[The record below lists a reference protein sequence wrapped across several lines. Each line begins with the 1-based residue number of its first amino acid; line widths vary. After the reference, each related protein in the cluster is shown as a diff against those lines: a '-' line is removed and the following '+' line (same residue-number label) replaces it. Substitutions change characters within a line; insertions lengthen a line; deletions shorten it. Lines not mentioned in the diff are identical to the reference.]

1 MFWAQNKFL
10 TFSPVDYISL
20 VIIGETNQCIRNL
33 LSQRIKWSTLDNGCT
48 DFSRL
53 LKPKIGI
60 PVVCEVFNQFS
71 DCIPQEA
78 LSRIERGRHRQGLV
92 RDFKMPGEQG
102 EGDILCEVKCMSA
115 SKSRYPRNPRQGAG
129 TRAVDRRADG
139 LTADYTRKAREMDHQ
154 HCGVPRPPPAQAQDG
169 VAQPPRQVGPVER
182 RLQRFGRVR
191 GWCFGAWGEASE
203 DVHHLV
209 QRLADGRLLVA
220 DLQPGRR
227 RPQRSKEAERAA
239 LVGQIRRQ
247 LAFKAVQQQSKLLLD
262 RLQLLGDGATE
273 AERRRGWAEEV
284 ERIAARERQ
293 AQAVCLRQGRA
304 LMRHGFGKLM

>member
-1 MFWAQNKFL
+1 MGTQKRILDRLIEMSKLCEIERKTSISVRHMQVFEYL
-10 TFSPVDYISL
+10 TTFSKGLTKTYF
-20 VIIGETNQCIRNL
+20 

-115 SKSRYPRNPRQGAG
+115 SKSRYPQNPRQGAG

-154 HCGVPRPPPAQAQDG
+154 HCGVPRPPPARDG
-169 VAQPPRQVGPVER
+169 EAQPPRQVGPVER
-182 RLQRFGRVR
+182 RLQGFGRVR
-191 GWCFGAWGEASE
+191 GWCFGAW
-203 DVHHLV
+203 
-209 QRLADGRLLVA
+209 
-220 DLQPGRR
+220 
-227 RPQRSKEAERAA
+227 
-239 LVGQIRRQ
+239 
-247 LAFKAVQQQSKLLLD
+247 
-262 RLQLLGDGATE
+262 
-273 AERRRGWAEEV
+273 
-284 ERIAARERQ
+284 
-293 AQAVCLRQGRA
+293 
-304 LMRHGFGKLM
+304 